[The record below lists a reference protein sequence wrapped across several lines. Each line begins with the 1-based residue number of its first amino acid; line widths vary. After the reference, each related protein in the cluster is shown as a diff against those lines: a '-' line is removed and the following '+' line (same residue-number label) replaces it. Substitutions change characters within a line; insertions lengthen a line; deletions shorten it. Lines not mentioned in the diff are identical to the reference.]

1 MIVFIYNSHSLRY
14 PVPIKQNIKT
24 SIEEDYNYLLVLK
37 KYIFMQIYNTNKF
50 TFMKAV
56 KLITT
61 ILLGLTLT
69 CACTNNNKKNK
80 KTESNDDRGYIVKVG
95 QEAPDFTTLLTDSTT
110 FTLSDYR
117 GKVVMLQFTASW
129 CGVCR
134 KEMPHIEKDIWQPLK
149 DKGLV
154 LVGVD
159 RGEPMGK
166 IIDFAKKMEVTYPL
180 ALDEDSKI
188 FELYARKDAGVTRNV
203 IINKEG
209 EIVFLTRLF
218 DEEEFKAMIEEIKR
232 LL

>member
-1 MIVFIYNSHSLRY
+1 M
-14 PVPIKQNIKT
+14 KT
-24 SIEEDYNYLLVLK
+24 I
-37 KYIFMQIYNTNKF
+37 
-50 TFMKAV
+50 
-56 KLITT
+56 KLIFT
-61 ILLGLTLT
+61 ILVGLTLT
-69 CACTNNNKKNK
+69 CACTSNNKTKDK
-80 KTESNDDRGYIVKVG
+80 ADTNDDRGYIVKVG
-95 QEAPDFTTLLTDSTT
+95 QKAPDFTTLLTDSTT
-110 FTLSDYR
+110 FTLSDHQ

-159 RGEPMGK
+159 RGEPMDK
-166 IIDFAKKMEVTYPL
+166 VIDFAKKMEVTYPL

-188 FELYARKDAGVTRNV
+188 FELYARKDAGITRNV

-218 DEEEFKAMIEEIKR
+218 NEEEFNLMIEEIKR